1 MDKLDDIKLVLK
13 RNPALT
19 YREFMIKFGLSVENI
34 HFQNVKHKKEKQSE
48 IRWKDLPDDPQERRA
63 LKLAGHR
70 FVA

>member
-48 IRWKDLPDDPQERRA
+48 PTDEELIAA
-63 LKLAGHR
+63 LCG
-70 FVA
+70 